1 MSPSR
6 PVEIFIFMTNEEY
19 VMQISREPT
28 PEMVIDAKKPDGTIE
43 YKFIPKSI
51 LQKELL
57 AIYGGHDQWEMIKD
71 TVGKDGI
78 WGTGVLK
85 VKHPV
90 SGEWIHKTGM
100 GALKHEKNMKLNYPS
115 LEAQCFKNAC
125 KKLGVW
131 FGQTLN
137 LDIEDLEP
145 EEFSMEPKIGSDHT
159 IAAQW
164 EGVKEK
170 LLEFEFKEDAAE
182 FLKTSSFQHY
192 IPAKTIVNSKQ
203 SKNK

>member
-1 MSPSR
+1 
-6 PVEIFIFMTNEEY
+6 MTNEEY
-19 VMQISREPT
+19 VTLISREPT
-28 PEMVIDAKKPDGTIE
+28 PEMVIDAKKTDGTVE
-43 YKFIPKSI
+43 YRFIPKSV

-57 AIYGGHDQWEMIKD
+57 TIYGGHDQWEMVKD

-137 LDIEDLEP
+137 LDIDDLEP
-145 EEFSMEPKIGSDHT
+145 EDFGMEQKIDTDHT
-159 IAAQW
+159 IAAQY
-164 EGVKEK
+164 EAIKEK
-170 LLEFEFKEDAAE
+170 LESFEFKEDALE
-182 FLKTSSFQHY
+182 YLLTTSFKHY
-192 IPAKTIVNSKQ
+192 IPAKNLANSKP